1 MLWVRNSTGAE
12 GDLFSVPWCW
22 SLKLGGLKRL
32 TVSQMV
38 GLESSGGFSH
48 HMSSICME
56 MTPSLCSAM
65 TANRNTDNCP
75 LWEPWASH
83 GLWLP
88 SERACPRGVSELKCL
103 SLPTLTAFWWP
114 CLDLG
119 KSSQTPFP
127 CGAAARS
134 YCRACGWPTLENTI
148 HLSRLR
154 WGPLGRRW
162 GGTWCALRPSSP
174 TSLPHQPRTG
184 SLHPVF
190 TQLFPSSRALSP
202 APCLCSVSRCGQRW
216 NHRKQKCSL

>member
-1 MLWVRNSTGAE
+1 MLWVRNSMGAE

-22 SLKLGGLKRL
+22 NLKLRGLKRL
-32 TVSQMV
+32 GASQMV

-56 MTPSLCSAM
+56 MIPSLCSAM
-65 TANRNTDNCP
+65 TANRNTDNWP

-127 CGAAARS
+127 RGAAARS

-154 WGPLGRRW
+154 
-162 GGTWCALRPSSP
+162 
-174 TSLPHQPRTG
+174 
-184 SLHPVF
+184 
-190 TQLFPSSRALSP
+190 
-202 APCLCSVSRCGQRW
+202 
-216 NHRKQKCSL
+216 